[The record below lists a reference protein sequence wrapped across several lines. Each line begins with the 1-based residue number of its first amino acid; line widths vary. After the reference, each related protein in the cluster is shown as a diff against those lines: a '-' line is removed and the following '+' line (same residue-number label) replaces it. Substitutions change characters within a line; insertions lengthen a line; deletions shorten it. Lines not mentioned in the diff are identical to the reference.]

1 MLPCQP
7 IPILLLAAGLFQST
21 AAVTLHSSDVGMP
34 PEDARAWSSPNWQT
48 EDALAVAKSAAT
60 NELTAGL
67 RAVLLHNRDAL
78 LAELESLTARQDL
91 SWPQREA
98 ALLQF
103 VQSLDGLRRD
113 QVPPAAI
120 AFLAQWQSRT
130 LVPHEEM
137 STLGTPL
144 FNIAA
149 SAHGVQNRWR
159 REEAQQ
165 RAIARLSTDPKGF
178 LADWSQASDPAT
190 RAGLRDALNVSG
202 RDALQQVL
210 TAARAGSSA
219 NPELALVA
227 GHAAIALRDAAAIR
241 ALIAQGAG
249 SETRILLQ
257 ASGDLLSV
265 DQLVNMLVAL
275 RRDAGAPAVALAIGV
290 WSNKLAGHQ
299 DAEDLLLEW
308 LSDAELGSSAAL
320 ALSVAPTA
328 ETLLQLQSQAN
339 ATHTT
344 LRAQRARLAL
354 RRDHISEMPQ

>member
-1 MLPCQP
+1 MLPCHP
-7 IPILLLAAGLFQST
+7 IPILLLAAGLFQSA
-21 AAVTLHSSDVGMP
+21 AAVTLHSSGAGMP
-34 PEDARAWSSPNWQT
+34 LEDGQAWSSPNWQT
-48 EDALAVAKSAAT
+48 KDALAAAKSAAT
-60 NELTAGL
+60 NGLTASL

-103 VQSLDGLRRD
+103 VRSLDGLRRD
-113 QVPPAAI
+113 QVPHAAM
-120 AFLAQWQSRT
+120 AFLAQWQPHT

-149 SAHGVQNRWR
+149 GAHGVQNRWR

-165 RAIARLSTDPKGF
+165 RAVARLRTDPKGF
-178 LADWSQASDPAT
+178 LADWSQATDPAT
-190 RAGLRDALNVSG
+190 RAGLLDALNVSG
-202 RDALQQVL
+202 RGALQKVL
-210 TAARAGSSA
+210 TAARASSSA
-219 NPELALVA
+219 NPQLALVA
-227 GHAAIALRDAAAIR
+227 GHAAIALRDADAIS
-241 ALIAQGAG
+241 ALIVQGAG
-249 SETRILLQ
+249 SQARALLQ

-275 RRDAGAPAVALAIGV
+275 RRDAGAPAVALAIGI
-290 WSNKLAGHQ
+290 WSHKLAGHRG
-299 DAEDLLLEW
+299 AELLLLDW
-308 LSDAELGSSAAL
+308 LSDAELGSCAAL

-328 ETLLQLQSQAN
+328 KTLVQLQTQAN
-339 ATHTT
+339 AANTT

-354 RRDHISEMPQ
+354 RRDHISEIPQ